1 MSETQAHPESEEEYE
16 DRRREL
22 ITDAAQ
28 TKQELEAKQN
38 EALEEIAEGEQLER
52 YETISLG
59 NLELEV
65 KGWLPGGVEDK
76 ATRAMELAESEDP
89 AKFKESKET
98 MLPALAEMTAGE
110 QYDVGFWQ
118 EYANRY
124 GQEGVL
130 IAVQKVMAPAQE
142 NLEDRQE
149 ALDGFRTGTEGA
161 RPRTRGG
168 NGGSDAR

>member
-1 MSETQAHPESEEEYE
+1 MSESFHVDTESEYEEK
-16 DRRREL
+16 RHEL
-22 ITDAAQ
+22 ITDAAE
-28 TKQELEAKQN
+28 TKQELEATQN
-38 EALEEIAEGEQLER
+38 EALEEIAEGEKLER
-52 YETISLG
+52 YETIKLG

-89 AKFKESKET
+89 TKFKESKET
-98 MLPALAEMTAGE
+98 MLPALAEMVVGD
-110 QYDVGFWQ
+110 QYDIGFWQ

-149 ALDGFRTGTEGA
+149 ALDGFRAGTEGP
-161 RPRTRGG
+161 RPSVGD
-168 NGGSDAR
+168 GSHG